1 LKLFQKFINQR
12 KIMARPVEFN
22 EHKVLTSAME
32 QFWRDG
38 FEASSVQKLLDC
50 TGINRGTLYNS
61 FGDKETFFKSCVDHY
76 NKLIGAQIQI
86 SLTNSNLKAWD
97 AISKFFEVSFTE
109 VSNKHRGMG
118 CLLVNTLCES
128 INYDKEMKKIARSS
142 FAAIRKPLLDR
153 LTEAK
158 KAKKL
163 AKGVTAEFAAD
174 ILMNSLHGL
183 RVNSRDGKS
192 SKQLIELAKF
202 SMSSLRR

>member
-1 LKLFQKFINQR
+1 
-12 KIMARPVEFN
+12 
-22 EHKVLTSAME
+22 ME

-76 NKLIGAQIQI
+76 NRLVGTQIEA
-86 SLTNSNLKAWD
+86 SLKNSSLKDWD
-97 AISKFFEVSFTE
+97 AIAKFFEIAFVE

-118 CLLVNTLCES
+118 CLLVNTFCES
-128 INYDKEMKKIARSS
+128 INYDKEMRKIARSS
-142 FAAIRKPLLDR
+142 FAAIRKPLLER
-153 LTEAK
+153 LSGAK

-163 AKGVTAEFAAD
+163 MKGVTAEFAAD
-174 ILMNSLHGL
+174 VLMNSLHGL

-192 SKQLIELAKF
+192 SKQLIEMAKF
-202 SMSSLRR
+202 SISSLQR